1 MSPKEILDNMKDE
14 NFLNN
19 LRRTGI
25 DVDELR

>member
-1 MSPKEILDNMKDE
+1 MTPKEILDKMKDE

-25 DVDELR
+25 DVEELR

>member
-1 MSPKEILDNMKDE
+1 MTPKEILDKMKDE

-25 DVDELR
+25 DVEESR

>member
-14 NFLNN
+14 KFLND

-25 DVDELR
+25 DVEELR

>member
-19 LRRTGI
+19 LRKTGI
-25 DVDELR
+25 DVEELR